1 MENVVLNGFNKSPG
15 DLRSIIVRLADCGA
29 SKFVSLSLALTG
41 NLGFKG
47 NSAPR
52 DIVLLIGFV

>member
-1 MENVVLNGFNKSPG
+1 MLNGFDKKSPG

-29 SKFVSLSLALTG
+29 SKFSPALTG

-47 NSAPR
+47 NSVLR
-52 DIVLLIGFV
+52 DVVLLIGFV

>member
-1 MENVVLNGFNKSPG
+1 MLNGFDGKSPG

-29 SKFVSLSLALTG
+29 SKFASFSPALTG
-41 NLGFKG
+41 NLGFQG
-47 NSAPR
+47 NSILG